1 MAKPEHAETET
12 ELLGRYERRLVEKYR
27 FALVDII
34 DDLCSL
40 LNLFRVANGELD
52 VLEPLAAKKLAQ
64 LCPFLR
70 NARDK
75 IALLTQATPLFLGYD
90 DIMSYSKLL
99 EIEIKA
105 LDPRPQPWNA
115 LRVYDKEFQEH
126 FAVRIDKL
134 TALYLKLAAHIPTL
148 RQDMETHG
156 SVLRILTRKRND
168 LVTLL
173 RESMATTH
181 LPANAKKHKSELKQ
195 WYQRSL
201 AKYKTAL
208 QATPLKL
215 EKQIQFEIRS
225 FTESLNGLLAP
236 HAEIAKTLRV
246 ANASVLNDAGR
257 FSDADLGAILSSREA
272 ILRFEEA
279 PGEFCALVST
289 SIETFLAQL
298 QLFEAACREDLF
310 AVLATPLKLG
320 FTPEKAVDS
329 EMFVAIGQ
337 DLQARMKELTSLRHS
352 IKYQTVVAHCKE
364 ARYEV
369 SVCYQQWQQA
379 SNAPSKDASKDD
391 AMARVR
397 RQIQSLV
404 VADGLVCA

>member
-1 MAKPEHAETET
+1 MAKPDHAETET

-40 LNLFRVANGELD
+40 LNLFRVATGELD

-70 NARDK
+70 TARDK

-90 DIMSYSKLL
+90 DVLSYSKLL
-99 EIEIKA
+99 ETEIKA

-134 TALYLKLAAHIPTL
+134 AALYLKLAAHVPTL
-148 RQDMETHG
+148 RQDMETQA

-168 LVTLL
+168 LVALL

-195 WYQRSL
+195 C
-201 AKYKTAL
+201 
-208 QATPLKL
+208 
-215 EKQIQFEIRS
+215 
-225 FTESLNGLLAP
+225 LNALLAP

-246 ANASVLNDAGR
+246 ANASVLNDGGR

-298 QLFEAACREDLF
+298 QVFEAACREDLF
-310 AVLATPLKLG
+310 AVVATPLKLG

-337 DLQARMKELTSLRHS
+337 DLHARMKELTSLRHS
-352 IKYQTVVAHCKE
+352 IKYQTVVAHCK
-364 ARYEV
+364 
-369 SVCYQQWQQA
+369 
-379 SNAPSKDASKDD
+379 
-391 AMARVR
+391 
-397 RQIQSLV
+397 
-404 VADGLVCA
+404 G